1 VIFADDHTRRPDLAV
16 VREETFDVNPTPPSE
31 IALVAE
37 VVSSGS
43 EGVDRKD
50 KPEEYARAGIPVL
63 WRIETRGAIA
73 LIAYELVGDDYLEH
87 PLETDTFTTRQPWP
101 LTIDIPDL
109 ARIGPKR
116 SSHS

>member
-50 KPEEYARAGIPVL
+50 KPDEYARAGIPVF

-87 PLETDTFTTRQPWP
+87 PPETDTLTTRQPWP